1 MPYAVSLE
9 QLDAFLA
16 YARSTPQLAEPLSRP
31 LPLENL
37 LALAATAGFVVEEA
51 DVLAAQVRAEQ
62 TLSDAELQQRA
73 GQEARRLRS
82 FIQG

>member
-1 MPYAVSLE
+1 VPYAVSLE

-31 LPLENL
+31 LPLEDL